1 VGNSGRPKG
10 ARNKTTLALEVLLE
24 GEAALITRKAIDMA
38 KESDTTA
45 LRLCMD
51 RLLPPRKDRAVLFT
65 LPKLESAKDAVTAS
79 AAILEAVAN
88 GDLTPM
94 EASELSKLVANYVEA
109 LKTSDLE
116 ERLAKVEARTN
127 Q

>member
-1 VGNSGRPKG
+1 
-10 ARNKTTLALEVLLE
+10 
-24 GEAALITRKAIDMA
+24 MA
-38 KESDTTA
+38 KEGDTTA

-51 RLLPPRKDRAVLFT
+51 RLLPPRKDRTVLFS